1 MTAQTEPLCTHF
13 SVALPLPRIMG
24 VWPVGD
30 GEFERRLFSSFICTP
45 SYFPPSRTMS
55 TLLSYLLRWNLNGR
69 VCFVLR
75 KIQILRGSSYRL
87 SDFIHTLESPSW
99 ISNSNIKLWS
109 CCDWTVQGRLAT
121 LKTHLI
127 ADWAISKMRQHHQCN
142 SVTPSTVP
150 SCNTSQMG
158 SLATAP

>member
-1 MTAQTEPLCTHF
+1 MGGKGEMTAQTEPLCTHF

-75 KIQILRGSSYRL
+75 KIQILRGSSCRL
-87 SDFIHTLESPSW
+87 SDLYIHWNLLPEFQIQT
-99 ISNSNIKLWS
+99 
-109 CCDWTVQGRLAT
+109 
-121 LKTHLI
+121 
-127 ADWAISKMRQHHQCN
+127 
-142 SVTPSTVP
+142 
-150 SCNTSQMG
+150 
-158 SLATAP
+158 